1 MNHSSMPEI
10 GPFKGSVSRHG
21 DKQKLVVIPTEFHSK
36 AANYHDKKYKITI
49 LLDPIS
55 EL

>member
-1 MNHSSMPEI
+1 MPQI

-21 DKQKLVVIPTEFHSK
+21 GKQKLVVIPTEYHDK
-36 AANYHDKKYKITI
+36 VEAYHDKKYKVTI
-49 LLDPIS
+49 LLEPVS

>member
-1 MNHSSMPEI
+1 MPEI

-21 DKQKLVVIPTEFHSK
+21 DKQKLVVIPTDFHTQAEK
-36 AANYHDKKYKITI
+36 YHDKKYKVTI
-49 LLDPIS
+49 ILEPIN